1 VKSVSDQNKS
11 AERGEVLEERSE
23 RRNER
28 RVVDENKFLEGG
40 REGEGWR
47 ERKRGVVEAIVEEE
61 FAKVG
66 EGGEEMKVEGGV
78 RGAWRVGGFVGNVAE
93 AELNDVGRLVE
104 LRWVVANDAVW
115 GGEAEVVG
123 VEGAPGNGGV
133 EGVENVVE

>member
-23 RRNER
+23 RRNEI

>member
-1 VKSVSDQNKS
+1 MKSVSDQNKS